1 MFVPFRCGNK
11 LVKTCQDKKKKKNNK
26 TLQQNK
32 TQKAKVSKE
41 LGWGEKAERE
51 SEGKGHTTGQTRAR
65 QSGSNAGDV
74 AIRKS

>member
-1 MFVPFRCGNK
+1 MDDRCRK
-11 LVKTCQDKKKKKNNK
+11 LRQKKKS
-26 TLQQNK
+26 LQQNK

-51 SEGKGHTTGQTRAR
+51 SEGKGHTTGQTRAG
-65 QSGSNAGDV
+65 QSGSNAGEV